1 MDTVTQFYPY
11 RCAVSRQILSGH
23 LPLWTSSLYAG
34 MPLLAN
40 PQVAVFYPPNW
51 LFFLWPRAGVF
62 TFLFAA
68 HIYLAGLGIYFWLR
82 ARKFSHHA
90 ALGAAL
96 IAEVNGAVWAHLAF
110 GAYLN
115 AMALFPWMLFF
126 LERYRQTRCGKWFI
140 AMSLCA
146 AMQIFSGAPQL
157 VYYAFFAYILWMA
170 INLAGAG
177 FKKREWVNL
186 IVLSICL
193 ILGVGIG
200 AVQLYPSREL
210 MENSRR
216 TGNLPMDV
224 IKMGSLSCAR
234 AVKSFLGTSDMPQDA
249 GDAAYMGASGVL
261 FLLLGVMAS
270 WKKGRLKDVLLFLMF
285 LTLGIWPFSG
295 LYAKFL
301 PGYGGFHDPRRILAL
316 APFLCSPLVARG
328 LEMIFMRKKIPN
340 PGRVLFLFLSLL
352 AVIFLWRGGRMDLQ
366 LWPALGW
373 APNLT
378 LGWSIVLSEI
388 LLLAVLLIDLF
399 IRKKD
404 LVWKNLIVVLAVLE
418 ILNYSFSRIDTKC
431 ASERRLRP
439 RMVEALRS
447 DPSKNQVPRIIAFDI
462 TNHYSY
468 YYTREGFAD
477 TWLPNLAAIHGV
489 SDFQGYDPL
498 KPMRYNFFLTLLNES
513 LPALYP
519 SHFGIV
525 RHLYSPLLERAGV
538 THAVGLDDN
547 VSPEKW
553 KFFSYPNH
561 PNLKLFE
568 HAASPKRFA
577 FEKNPEIARNLQEA
591 AEALRLQTLSGTV
604 RGVVEGGKDLSEE
617 VGEARALVR
626 IKDLREGYARLEVEA
641 PCAGYLFFREAWFPG
656 WKVFV
661 DGKEK
666 TNHPADVMFQAVFLE
681 KGKHEV
687 VWRYSPSSLAKGS
700 WMSLISLVLLFLSL
714 PTLKR
719 FHRTSSNNI

>member
-1 MDTVTQFYPY
+1 MDTVAYFYPY

-51 LFFLWPRAGVF
+51 LFFLLPRAGVF

-82 ARKFSHHA
+82 ARKFTHHA
-90 ALGAAL
+90 SLGAAL
-96 IAEVNGAVWAHLAF
+96 LAEVNGAVWAHLAF

-126 LERYRQTRCGKWFI
+126 LEQYRKSRCGKWFV
-140 AMSLCA
+140 AMCLCA

-170 INLAGAG
+170 INLAGTG
-177 FKKREWVNL
+177 CKKREWVNL
-186 IVLSICL
+186 AILSICL
-193 ILGVGIG
+193 ILGAGIG

-224 IKMGSLSCAR
+224 IQMGSLSCAR

-249 GDAAYMGASGVL
+249 GDAAYMGAAGVL
-261 FLLLGVMAS
+261 FLLLGMMAS
-270 WKKGRLKDVLLFLMF
+270 WKKGRLKDVLLFLIF
-285 LTLGIWPFSG
+285 LTPGIWPFSG

-328 LEMIFMRKKIPN
+328 LEKIFIRRKITN
-340 PGRVLFLFLSLL
+340 PGRVLFVFLSILS
-352 AVIFLWRGGRMDLQ
+352 VFFLWRGGRKDLQ

-378 LGWSIVLSEI
+378 LGRSIVLSVI
-388 LLLAVLLIDLF
+388 LLLAVFLFDLLP
-399 IRKKD
+399 RKKD
-404 LVWKNLIVVLAVLE
+404 SLRKNLIVVLAVLE
-418 ILNYSFSRIDTKC
+418 ILNYSFCRIDTKC
-431 ASERRLRP
+431 ASERRIRP
-439 RMVEALRS
+439 GIVEAFKT
-447 DPSKNQVPRIIAFDI
+447 DPAASQVPRIIAFDI

-498 KPMRYNFFLTLLNES
+498 KPMRYNLFLTLLNEP
-513 LPALYP
+513 LPGLYP

-553 KFFSYPNH
+553 KKISFSNH
-561 PNLKLFE
+561 PNLNLFE
-568 HAASPKRFA
+568 HSASPRRFV
-577 FEKNPEIARNLQEA
+577 FETKPEIAHNIQEA
-591 AEALRLQTLSGTV
+591 AEALRLQALSGTV
-604 RGVVEGGKDLSEE
+604 RGVVEGGKDLSEKI
-617 VGEARALVR
+617 GEARVSIR
-626 IKDLREGYARLEVEA
+626 IKDLREGYAGLEAEA
-641 PCAGYLFFREAWFPG
+641 ACAGCLFYREAWFPG

-681 KGKHEV
+681 TGRHEV
-687 VWRYSPSSLAKGS
+687 VWRYSPSSLAKGC
-700 WMSLISLVLLFLSL
+700 WISLISLLVLFLSI
-714 PTLKR
+714 PVLKK
-719 FHRTSSNNI
+719 FQKIS